1 MSGERLLEADVEE
14 IRTVDQPDCR
24 LLGRL
29 LGQLA
34 RRLNWS
40 RRMVK
45 STPIGTDLVSVIKG
59 KKATQ

>member
-40 RRMVK
+40 RGVVK
-45 STPIGTDLVSVIKG
+45 SAPTETVLVIMTKG
-59 KKATQ
+59 VKR